1 MQKII
6 FLALTLCLFQEKEEG
21 KKVKGWKDDGKK
33 VFPLF
38 GTTKND
44 EGKKPAAGAHTK
56 NLSSQMWTESLEGPS
71 FLI

>member
-1 MQKII
+1 MS
-6 FLALTLCLFQEKEEG
+6 LTLCLFQEKEEG
-21 KKVKGWKDDGKK
+21 KKVKGWKHDGKK

-56 NLSSQMWTESLEGPS
+56 NL
-71 FLI
+71 FLPYVDGKFGRTKFFYMK